1 MQQHERM
8 TVGIEIYLDVETLRL
23 SDEVP
28 GGWAN
33 VKDFGLA
40 VGVTWDA
47 EHGFRHWFEKDA
59 ERLVTELAQFSR
71 IITFNGER
79 FDFQVLRGYTEVG
92 KLYARS
98 FDLHTY
104 LQAQVGHRVKFDLL
118 AQATL
123 GRGKSGSGVEA
134 VAWWRAGKTTE
145 VVRYCQDD
153 VQMLVDIV
161 TFGRRHGYVLI
172 DSERV
177 NANW

>member
-1 MQQHERM
+1 MI
-8 TVGIEIYLDVETLRL
+8 TGIEIFLDLETLKL

-28 GGWAN
+28 GGWLN
-33 VKDFGLA
+33 IKDFGLA
-40 VGVTWDA
+40 VAVTWDA
-47 EHGFRHWFEKDA
+47 GHGFRHWFEKDA

-79 FDFQVLRGYTEVG
+79 FDFQVLRGYADVG
-92 KLYARS
+92 RLYTRS
-98 FDLHTY
+98 FDLHTN

-123 GRGKSGSGVEA
+123 GRGKSGSGVKA
-134 VAWWRAGKTTE
+134 VALWQAGKTAE

-161 TFGRRHGYVLI
+161 AFGRRHGYVLTG
-172 DSERV
+172 SEKVRV
-177 NANW
+177 IW